1 MAITKKPRK
10 RYVPPVT
17 PVVELPESIL
27 AVRRKQKAAA
37 SRNRKN
43 RRIAV
48 LTGHVADDAA
58 RSAYDLAAR
67 ANRARALER
76 LRPANEVV
84 AGFKSLAREAH
95 ALNDPIIADLN
106 ARLAREVKPAYPSPA
121 EIKEIRVLH
130 DDVWPRA
137 IAAKDQNRLYDYAV
151 KEAKRAAR
159 PAKAAAR
166 LARQAQ
172 KGGLDRALKTKVAPR
187 FMEKAADFAR
197 KYLPVPA
204 KGAYAGTLT
213 GKVAGSATKYTAK
226 AAGIAAKYT
235 AKAAGKAANAVPTVL
250 EATAKVLTKGNM
262 NLASRVVRA
271 GARFTKIGPIG
282 FAVGSTLDA
291 AASGLEYLADRD
303 VVLGRG
309 ESEVDYKDGLYAAGD
324 TNDRGRHVYYE
335 DPTGTLGWKAVATKG
350 YAREVVKSAARLVS
364 FGFAGNGD
372 DTFVDQWFGD
382 QGTDRRGRERVVDEN
397 AAYAR
402 AVEEAAITGRGND
415 EFGIV
420 ALRDERGHAAYGEP
434 EIARRRA
441 ESMAANA
448 YVKRTAESARDW
460 IARASSS
467 NLSADNMRQ
476 MLAEAREERRR
487 LYEKADNPDA
497 YEDARL
503 DVERVGSRESYAAA
517 VVNNANARFAK
528 KIAPL
533 LRNREAA
540 AQVMK
545 GNRDALYSLYTGG
558 SFDQAGRDIEDLGG
572 RNVYSKFVKDWY
584 KLTDEEALTMDL
596 DEFTTRFGDDLSSVN
611 ARRKAEYEKA
621 LADREAAR
629 AKAAERARQEALVV
643 SPGPPAVEP
652 ILPDV
657 PLSPVR
663 ASIVLPEEE
672 D

>member
-27 AVRRKQKAAA
+27 AVRRKQKATA

-58 RSAYDLAAR
+58 RSAYDFAAR
-67 ANRARALER
+67 ANRARALDQLRGTWPRPR
-76 LRPANEVV
+76 LGEA
-84 AGFKSLAREAH
+84 KSLARATRVAEEPFVSAM
-95 ALNDPIIADLN
+95 
-106 ARLAREVKPAYPSPA
+106 A
-121 EIKEIRVLH
+121 EIASDPPGAGTYEELL
-130 DDVWPRA
+130 DTT
-137 IAAKDQNRLYDYAV
+137 NRGAEAGRRIEATERGV
-151 KEAKRAAR
+151 KEAKHVHHLRG
-159 PAKAAAR
+159 KAR
-166 LARQAQ
+166 LARQMQ
-172 KGGLDRALKTKVAPR
+172 KGGLDRALSKVKVVPK

-250 EATAKVLTKGNM
+250 EAAAKALTKGNM

-372 DTFVDQWFGD
+372 DTFVDRWFGD

-503 DVERVGSRESYAAA
+503 GVERVGSRESYAAA

-629 AKAAERARQEALVV
+629 AEAAERARQEALVV
-643 SPGPPAVEP
+643 SPGPPDVEP